1 MTDILFEL
9 LFTFAKI
16 GLFTFGGGYAMIP
29 LIEKEIIQANKWLSM
44 NEFVDII
51 AIAEVTPG
59 PIAVNAATYVGYKM
73 AGVWGAAFAT
83 IGVIL
88 PSFVIVISLA
98 SLFLRYKDTPSVKA
112 VSKGLRAAV
121 TAMIASAALSM
132 AKASVA
138 DVRDIVIVGL
148 VVLGIFKMKIHPI
161 ICIFLAAAL
170 GIALWALS
178 GGMTLFP
185 AL

>member
-1 MTDILFEL
+1 MTSILFKL

-29 LIEKEIIQANKWLSM
+29 LMEKEIITANKWLSM
-44 NEFVDII
+44 REFVDII

-59 PIAVNAATYVGYKM
+59 PIAVNSATYVGYKM

-98 SLFLRYKDTPSVKA
+98 SLFLKYKDTPTVKA
-112 VSKGLRAAV
+112 ISKGLRAAV

-132 AKASVA
+132 AKASIV
-138 DVRDIVIVGL
+138 DVQGIVIVGL
-148 VVLGIFKMKIHPI
+148 VVFGIFKMKIHP
-161 ICIFLAAAL
+161 C
-170 GIALWALS
+170 GVE
-178 GGMTLFP
+178 
-185 AL
+185 

>member
-1 MTDILFEL
+1 MTSILRKL

-29 LIEKEIIQANKWLSM
+29 LMEKEIIKANNWLSM
-44 NEFVDII
+44 KEFVDII

-59 PIAVNAATYVGYKM
+59 PIAVNSATYVGYKM

-83 IGVIL
+83 TGVIL

-98 SLFLRYKDTPSVKA
+98 SLFLRYKDTPTVKA
-112 VSKGLRAAV
+112 ISKGLRAAV

-132 AKASVA
+132 AKASV
-138 DVRDIVIVGL
+138 VDIQGIIIIGL
-148 VVLGIFKMKIHPI
+148 VVLGIFKLKIHPI
-161 ICIFLAAAL
+161 ICIFLAAVL
-170 GIALWALS
+170 GVALW
-178 GGMTLFP
+178 GGMILVP
-185 AL
+185 GL

>member
-1 MTDILFEL
+1 MTGILFKL

-59 PIAVNAATYVGYKM
+59 PVAVNSATYVGYKM
-73 AGVWGAAFAT
+73 AGTLGAAFAT
-83 IGVIL
+83 TGVIL
-88 PSFVIVISLA
+88 PSFLIVISLA
-98 SLFLRYKDTPSVKA
+98 SLFLKYKDTPSIKA

-121 TAMIASAALSM
+121 TAMIASAALST
-132 AKASVA
+132 AKASVI
-138 DVRDIVIVGL
+138 DLKTIIIIGLIVF
-148 VVLGIFKMKIHPI
+148 GIFKMKIHPI
-161 ICIFLAAAL
+161 ICIFLAGIL
-170 GIALWALS
+170 GIALWVLS
-178 GGMTLFP
+178 GAT
-185 AL
+185 A

>member
-1 MTDILFEL
+1 MIGVLLKL

-44 NEFVDII
+44 KEFVDII

-59 PIAVNAATYVGYKM
+59 PIAVNSATYVGYKI

-83 IGVIL
+83 VGVIL

-98 SLFLRYKDTPSVKA
+98 SLFLKYKDTPTVKA
-112 VSKGLRAAV
+112 ISKGLRAAV

-132 AKASVA
+132 AKASVG
-138 DVRDIVIVGL
+138 DIRSIVILGL

-161 ICIFLAAAL
+161 ICIFLAAVV
-170 GIALWALS
+170 GIALWGAIVLV
-178 GGMTLFP
+178 P

>member
-1 MTDILFEL
+1 
-9 LFTFAKI
+9 
-16 GLFTFGGGYAMIP
+16 MIP

-44 NEFVDII
+44 KEFVDII

-59 PIAVNAATYVGYKM
+59 PIAVNSATYVGYKM

-88 PSFVIVISLA
+88 PSFLIVISLA
-98 SLFLRYKDTPSVKA
+98 SLFLRYKDTPFVKA

-132 AKASVA
+132 ARASIV
-138 DVRDIVIVGL
+138 DMQGIVIITL
-148 VVLGIFKMKIHPI
+148 VFLGIFKLKIHPI
-161 ICIFLAAAL
+161 ICIFLAAML
-170 GIALWALS
+170 GVALWGLAIVVPGL
-178 GGMTLFP
+178 
-185 AL
+185 

>member
-1 MTDILFEL
+1 MIGVLLKL

-44 NEFVDII
+44 KEFVDII

-59 PIAVNAATYVGYKM
+59 PIAVNSATYVGYKI

-83 IGVIL
+83 VGVIL

-98 SLFLRYKDTPSVKA
+98 SLFLKYKDTPTAKA
-112 VSKGLRAAV
+112 ISKGLRAAV

-138 DVRDIVIVGL
+138 DIRSIVILGL

-161 ICIFLAAAL
+161 ICIFLAAVV
-170 GIALWALS
+170 GIALWGVTVLV
-178 GGMTLFP
+178 P

>member
-1 MTDILFEL
+1 MIGILLKL

-44 NEFVDII
+44 KEFVDII

-59 PIAVNAATYVGYKM
+59 PIAVNSATYVGYKI

-83 IGVIL
+83 VGVIL

-98 SLFLRYKDTPSVKA
+98 SLFLKYKDTPTVKA
-112 VSKGLRAAV
+112 ISKGLRAAV

-132 AKASVA
+132 AKASVG
-138 DVRDIVIVGL
+138 DIRSIVILGL

-161 ICIFLAAAL
+161 ICIFLAAVV
-170 GIALWALS
+170 GIALWGATVLV
-178 GGMTLFP
+178 P

>member
-1 MTDILFEL
+1 
-9 LFTFAKI
+9 
-16 GLFTFGGGYAMIP
+16 
-29 LIEKEIIQANKWLSM
+29 M

-88 PSFVIVISLA
+88 PSFVVVISLA

-112 VSKGLRAAV
+112 ISKGLRAAV

-132 AKASVA
+132 AKS
-138 DVRDIVIVGL
+138 
-148 VVLGIFKMKIHPI
+148 
-161 ICIFLAAAL
+161 ICC
-170 GIALWALS
+170 
-178 GGMTLFP
+178 
-185 AL
+185 